1 MLGANKPIVDDMN
14 YIMGYEKGAKN
25 TSGSMALYGTLTW
38 LILLLL

>member
-1 MLGANKPIVDDMN
+1 MLGANKPIVDDLN
-14 YIMGYEKGAKN
+14 YIMGYEKGAKK